1 MYKYDVRKDYIL
13 DEENVKHTV
22 YGIEVRQNDKLIK
35 SIPNVFLDLKKA
47 ESFVVLCNSEELELV
62 HLMDV
67 IEDIL

>member
-1 MYKYDVRKDYIL
+1 MYKYEVRKDYIL

-35 SIPNVFLDLKKA
+35 AITNVFLDLKKA
-47 ESFVVLCNSEELELV
+47 ESFVALCNSEELELI